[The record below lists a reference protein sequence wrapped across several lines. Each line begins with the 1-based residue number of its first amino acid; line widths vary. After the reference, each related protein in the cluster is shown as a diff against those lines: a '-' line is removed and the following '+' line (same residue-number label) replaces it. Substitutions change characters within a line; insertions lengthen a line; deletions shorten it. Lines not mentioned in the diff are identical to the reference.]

1 MPPSLS
7 SQESSWITI
16 HIIQPILNLFSADVA
31 SEAVLRKFAYFT
43 EFLVLSVLVSALSD
57 KRLISFYICFT
68 VAFLD
73 ESIQLLSGRGSQI
86 QDVWIDLI
94 GVLLG
99 FVFHQVGRIVVKR
112 KKMA

>member
-1 MPPSLS
+1 M
-7 SQESSWITI
+7 
-16 HIIQPILNLFSADVA
+16 A
-31 SEAVLRKFAYFT
+31 SEAVLRKFAHFT

-94 GVLLG
+94 GVIAGLMH
-99 FVFHQVGRIVVKR
+99 HQAGMIVVVKR
-112 KKMA
+112 RSGDMKREEEKR